1 MRFQIHVTP
10 RGRRDEITGSRAE
23 GVIRVRVTAVPEDGA
38 ANQAALALLRRR
50 LGLAAG
56 ALRIVGGATSRRKW
70 LEADGISEED
80 LWRRL
85 EARG

>member
-1 MRFQIHVTP
+1 MTP
-10 RGRRDEITGSRAE
+10 RGRADQVVGSRAE
-23 GVIRVRVTAVPEDGA
+23 GVIRVRVTAAPEDGA
-38 ANQAALALLRRR
+38 ANKAALALLRRR

-56 ALRIVGGATSRRKW
+56 ALRIVGGAASRRKW

-85 EARG
+85 ETQG

>member
-1 MRFQIHVTP
+1 M
-10 RGRRDEITGSRAE
+10 
-23 GVIRVRVTAVPEDGA
+23 RVTAAPEGGA
-38 ANQAALALLRRR
+38 ANKAALSLLRRR
-50 LGLAAG
+50 LRLAAG

-85 EARG
+85 EVER